1 MKALNASRSCDQR
14 WDVQCVVDSP
24 MSYTRWDWQDS
35 GPHQRDAEEEAKG
48 LWVSLSMGF
57 NSSTG
62 LNAEASAYMMSQNK
76 AKQEPKWGCLCIPAC
91 GKQQWHGEKR
101 GTWEVYSST
110 WRPFFFQWSL
120 PDSSPSVKTPTKW
133 ENTPQFD
140 YLGREGVPLTNIN
153 GGKKVLNRHIKIRA
167 GFHCT
172 PWAAPCTW
180 CWQSLCQ
187 QQIQL
192 KDGAGRVFLGVW
204 FLLLSQQLWPKLFAI
219 KQQVTAS
226 QESLLAHTRYVL
238 ATCSGKASIP
248 LGTSVS
254 QAAQRAPALHG
265 VSSLQGKLGVLG
277 QHPPDWSLPAWEMA
291 RGLKSGAAVH
301 LCLLPRPPLSAQ
313 AFHPSVKKDVSYF
326 SGMLKP
332 WQLGWSSSSGWRADV
347 QRPGQTAPMHVQ
359 LSSPARTPWVSPVSD
374 VLRFTL
380 FMHVVIVAN
389 ELWLCIVLP
398 HPCMPQCMW
407 PSLWSAFGIWE
418 WALLYSVLLHGDFAP
433 GWSKGTC
440 CRWKALSLCFLYQ
453 KCLQHL
459 GTALKRRVHSHAPH
473 MLCIQPLWFS
483 SSLHD
488 TLLRVAWMLLS
499 DGDRSQEGSSQ
510 TKICKPCN
518 HHYSFFSPSSIKRQ
532 CSPAHPL
539 CFYLLH
545 LVLLQSFSCPS
556 FCSWM
561 LMEQA
566 PLQPQAPGPVQE
578 RGQTPRAGTR
588 QLPELLLGKWERFF

>member
-1 MKALNASRSCDQR
+1 MVKRTIIETDRQSYVFKFAYLKDNREILFHPFRFFLENWGDTCGLWCVGGHCRKTFANVGFRWNLMRALNASRSCDQC
-14 WDVQCVVDSP
+14 WDVQCVVDGP

-48 LWVSLSMGF
+48 LWVTWSMGF

-91 GKQQWHGEKR
+91 GEQQWRGEKR

-153 GGKKVLNRHIKIRA
+153 GGRKVLNRHKKIRA

-172 PWAAPCTW
+172 PWAAPRTW

-192 KDGAGRVFLGVW
+192 KDGAGRDFLGVW

-219 KQQVTAS
+219 KQQVAAS

-265 VSSLQGKLGVLG
+265 VSSLQGKLGVWG
-277 QHPPDWSLPAWEMA
+277 SIRQADH
-291 RGLKSGAAVH
+291 
-301 LCLLPRPPLSAQ
+301 CLLGRWLEDLERSCRT
-313 AFHPSVKKDVSYF
+313 SV
-326 SGMLKP
+326 
-332 WQLGWSSSSGWRADV
+332 
-347 QRPGQTAPMHVQ
+347 
-359 LSSPARTPWVSPVSD
+359 SPAQTLSFCPGISSQCKKRCEPFLCD
-374 VLRFTL
+374 V
-380 FMHVVIVAN
+380 
-389 ELWLCIVLP
+389 
-398 HPCMPQCMW
+398 
-407 PSLWSAFGIWE
+407 
-418 WALLYSVLLHGDFAP
+418 
-433 GWSKGTC
+433 
-440 CRWKALSLCFLYQ
+440 KALAAGL
-453 KCLQHL
+453 
-459 GTALKRRVHSHAPH
+459 
-473 MLCIQPLWFS
+473 
-483 SSLHD
+483 
-488 TLLRVAWMLLS
+488 
-499 DGDRSQEGSSQ
+499 
-510 TKICKPCN
+510 
-518 HHYSFFSPSSIKRQ
+518 
-532 CSPAHPL
+532 
-539 CFYLLH
+539 
-545 LVLLQSFSCPS
+545 
-556 FCSWM
+556 
-561 LMEQA
+561 EQ
-566 PLQPQAPGPVQE
+566 
-578 RGQTPRAGTR
+578 
-588 QLPELLLGKWERFF
+588 